1 VRHLRPATVYLIY
14 ETSSGFLFR
23 LMATVYTVFV
33 VVRLN
38 PTPFQL
44 LMLGTVLEGTYLL
57 FELPTGVVADTVSR
71 RLSVVIGVVGTGV
84 AFVVL
89 GVAGTYLVAVVSQVL
104 FGVFATFTS
113 GADVA
118 WLTDEI
124 GEEAARPLYLRAE
137 QWSTVG
143 ALVAIVG
150 SVALASIDLRLPV
163 ILSGIGLILLGVFLA
178 VAMREEGFTKRAR
191 PPGERIHRSLAGTLK
206 EGVSEVRGH
215 PVLWLILATAA
226 VHGASTEGFDR
237 LADFHLLKD
246 IGLPAIGGLNRVV
259 WFGILDGVGL
269 LLGLGALAIVK
280 RRSHLRGHA
289 AVARILAV
297 IDVLLVLAVVAFG
310 VVGAFWAA
318 VLAFWIVG
326 ALRSVRDPVFTAWV
340 NQGLDPST
348 RATVNSMGTQSD
360 AIGQTAGGP
369 PLGVIASAVSVPA
382 ALVVSGLLRLPA
394 LALYARAIRRGSVGT
409 LAPDEI
415 PEELVLDEVE
425 ASEEPQLPE
434 IPGD

>member
-1 VRHLRPATVYLIY
+1 M
-14 ETSSGFLFR
+14 FR

-44 LMLGTVLEGTYLL
+44 LLLGTVLEGTYLV
-57 FELPTGVVADTVSR
+57 FELPTGVVADTFGR
-71 RLSVVIGVVGTGV
+71 RVSVVVGVLGTGA
-84 AFVVL
+84 AFILL
-89 GVAGTYLVAVVSQVL
+89 GLAATYTMAVVSQVL
-104 FGVFATFTS
+104 FGIFATFTS

-137 QWSTVG
+137 QWYHVG
-143 ALVAIVG
+143 ALVAIAV

-163 ILSGIGLILLGVFLA
+163 IASGVGFLGLGVFLA
-178 VAMREEGFTKRAR
+178 FAMREEGFSRRER
-191 PPGERIHRSLAGTLK
+191 PAGEAIHRSLAGTLK
-206 EGVSEVRGH
+206 EGVREVRGH
-215 PVLWLILATAA
+215 PVLWLIIGTAA
-226 VHGASTEGFDR
+226 IHGASTEGFDR

-259 WFGILDGVGL
+259 WFGILDGVGM
-269 LLGLGALAIVK
+269 LLGLAALSIVK
-280 RRSHLRGHA
+280 RRTHLRGHA
-289 AVARILAV
+289 TVARILAG
-297 IDVLLVLAVVAFG
+297 IDVLLILGVVVFG

-318 VLAFWIVG
+318 VLAFWVVG

-340 NQGLDPST
+340 NQGLDPAT

-369 PLGVIASAVSVPA
+369 PLGLIASAVSVPA
-382 ALVVSGLLRLPA
+382 ALVVSGLLRAPA
-394 LALYARAIRRGSVGT
+394 LLLYARAIKRGSVGT

-415 PEELVLDEVE
+415 DEVLTLDED
-425 ASEEPQLPE
+425 EPTDEPRLPE

>member
-1 VRHLRPATVYLIY
+1 MRRLRPATVYLIY
-14 ETSSGFLFR
+14 ETAGGFMFR

-44 LMLGTVLEGTYLL
+44 LLLGTVLEGTYLV
-57 FELPTGVVADTVSR
+57 FELPTGVVADTFGR
-71 RLSVVIGVVGTGV
+71 RVSVVIGVVGTGV
-84 AFVVL
+84 AFIVL
-89 GVAGTYLVAVVSQVL
+89 GFAGTYSMAVVSQVL
-104 FGVFATFTS
+104 FGIFATFTS

-137 QWSTVG
+137 QWYHVG
-143 ALVAIVG
+143 ALVAIAV

-163 ILSGIGLILLGVFLA
+163 ITSGVGFLGLGVFLA
-178 VAMREEGFTKRAR
+178 FAMREEGFNRRER
-191 PPGERIHRSLAGTLK
+191 PEGEAIHRSLAGTLK
-206 EGVSEVRGH
+206 EGVRVVRGH
-215 PVLWLILATAA
+215 PVLWLIIGTAA
-226 VHGASTEGFDR
+226 IHGASTEGFDR
-237 LADFHLLKD
+237 LSDFHLLKD

-259 WFGILDGVGL
+259 WFGILDGVGM
-269 LLGLGALAIVK
+269 LLGLGALSIVK
-280 RRSHLRGHA
+280 RRTHLRGHA
-289 AVARILAV
+289 TVARILAG
-297 IDVLLVLAVVAFG
+297 IDVLLILGVVAFG

-318 VLAFWIVG
+318 VLAFWLVG

-340 NQGLDPST
+340 NQGLDPAT

-369 PLGVIASAVSVPA
+369 PLGLIAGAVSVPA
-382 ALVVSGLLRLPA
+382 ALVVSGLLRAPA
-394 LALYARAIRRGSVGT
+394 LLLYARAIKRGSVGT

-415 PEELVLDEVE
+415 DEVLTLDEDEPPDE
-425 ASEEPQLPE
+425 ARFPE

>member
-1 VRHLRPATVYLIY
+1 VRRLRPATVYLIY
-14 ETSSGFLFR
+14 ETSGGFMFR

-33 VVRLN
+33 VVRLD

-44 LMLGTVLEGTYLL
+44 LLLGTVLEGTYLL
-57 FELPTGVVADTVSR
+57 FELPTGVVADTVGRSV
-71 RLSVVIGVVGTGV
+71 SVVIGVIGVGI
-84 AFVVL
+84 AFMVL
-89 GVAGTYLVAVVSQVL
+89 GFATTYAMALVSQVL
-104 FGVFATFTS
+104 YGVFATFTS

-143 ALVAIVG
+143 ALVAIAV
-150 SVALASIDLRLPV
+150 SVALASIELRLPV
-163 ILSGIGLILLGVFLA
+163 ILSGVGFVLLGLFLA
-178 VAMREEGFTKRAR
+178 VTMREEGFTRRAR
-191 PPGERIHRSLAGTLK
+191 PEGERIHRTLTGTLK
-206 EGVSEVRGH
+206 DGVREVRGH
-215 PVLWLILATAA
+215 PVLWLILVTAA
-226 VHGASTEGFDR
+226 IHGASTEGFDR

-259 WFGILDGVGL
+259 WFGILDGVGM
-269 LLGLGALAIVK
+269 LLGLGALAVVK

-289 AVARILAV
+289 TVARILAV
-297 IDVLLVLAVVAFG
+297 IDVLLVLGVVAFG

-318 VLAFWIVG
+318 VLAVWVVG

-340 NQGLDPST
+340 NQGLDPAT

-369 PLGVIASAVSVPA
+369 PLGVIASAISVPV
-382 ALVVSGLLRLPA
+382 ALVVSGLLRLPT

-415 PEELVLDEVE
+415 DEELTLDDADEMEEV
-425 ASEEPQLPE
+425 AIPE

>member
-1 VRHLRPATVYLIY
+1 VRRLRPATVYLIY
-14 ETSSGFLFR
+14 ETTGGFMFR
-23 LMATVYTVFV
+23 LMATVYTVFI

-44 LMLGTVLEGTYLL
+44 LMLGTVLEGTYLV
-57 FELPTGVVADTVSR
+57 FELPTGVVADTFGR
-71 RLSVVIGVVGTGV
+71 RVSVVIGVLGTGV
-84 AFVVL
+84 AFLVL
-89 GVAGTYLVAVVSQVL
+89 GLAATYAMAIVSQVL
-104 FGVFATFTS
+104 FGIFATFTS

-124 GEEAARPLYLRAE
+124 GEDAARPLYLRAE
-137 QWSTVG
+137 QWYHVG
-143 ALVAIVG
+143 ALVAIAA

-163 ILSGIGLILLGVFLA
+163 ILSGVGFLA
-178 VAMREEGFTKRAR
+178 LGAFLALAMREEGFTRR
-191 PPGERIHRSLAGTLK
+191 ERVPGERIHRSLAGTLK
-206 EGVSEVRGH
+206 DGVREVRGH
-215 PVLWLILATAA
+215 PVLWLILGTAA

-259 WFGILDGVGL
+259 WFGILDGVGMV
-269 LLGLGALAIVK
+269 LGLGALSIVK

-297 IDVLLVLAVVAFG
+297 IDVLLIIGVVAFG
-310 VVGAFWAA
+310 MVGAFWAA
-318 VLAFWIVG
+318 VLAFWLVG

-340 NQGLDPST
+340 NQGLDPAT

-369 PLGVIASAVSVPA
+369 PLGAIASVVSVPA
-382 ALVVSGLLRLPA
+382 ALVVSGLLRAPA
-394 LALYARAIRRGSVGT
+394 LLLYARAIRRGSVGT

-415 PEELVLDEVE
+415 DEELTLDDEE
-425 ASEEPQLPE
+425 EMDEPQLPE

>member
-1 VRHLRPATVYLIY
+1 VRRLRTATVYLIY
-14 ETSSGFLFR
+14 ETTGGFMFR

-44 LMLGTVLEGTYLL
+44 LLLGTVLEGTYLL
-57 FELPTGVVADTVSR
+57 FELPTGVVADTMGR
-71 RLSVVIGVVGTGV
+71 RVSVVIGVVGTGA
-84 AFVVL
+84 AFLVL
-89 GVAGTYLVAVVSQVL
+89 GLASTYLMAVVSQVM
-104 FGVFATFTS
+104 FGIFATFTS

-137 QWSTVG
+137 QWYHVG
-143 ALVAIVG
+143 ALVAIVA
-150 SVALASIDLRLPV
+150 SVTLASIDLRLPV
-163 ILSGIGLILLGVFLA
+163 ILSGVGLILLGIFLA
-178 VAMREEGFTKRAR
+178 AAMREEGFTPRAR
-191 PPGERIHRSLAGTLK
+191 PDGERIHRSLAGTLK
-206 EGVSEVRGH
+206 DGVRQIRGH
-215 PVLWLILATAA
+215 PVLWLILLTAA
-226 VHGASTEGFDR
+226 IHGASTEGFDR
-237 LADFHLLKD
+237 LADYHLLKD

-269 LLGLGALAIVK
+269 LLGLGAISIVK

-289 AVARILAV
+289 AVARILTA
-297 IDVLLVLAVVAFG
+297 IDVLLVLGVVAFG

-318 VLAFWIVG
+318 VLAFWLVG

-340 NQGLDPST
+340 NQGLDPAT

-360 AIGQTAGGP
+360 AIGQTVGGP
-369 PLGVIASAVSVPA
+369 PLGIVASAISVPV

-394 LALYARAIRRGSVGT
+394 LALYARAIRRGSVGN
-409 LAPDEI
+409 LAPEEIDDELTLDEI
-415 PEELVLDEVE
+415 ADVEERM
-425 ASEEPQLPE
+425 PPE

>member
-1 VRHLRPATVYLIY
+1 MRRLRPATVYLIY
-14 ETSSGFLFR
+14 ETTGGFLFR
-23 LMATVYTVFV
+23 LMATVYTVFI

-44 LMLGTVLEGTYLL
+44 LMLGTVLEGTYLV
-57 FELPTGVVADTVSR
+57 FELPTGVVADTFGR
-71 RLSVVIGVVGTGV
+71 RASVVIGVVGTGV
-84 AFVVL
+84 AFLVL
-89 GVAGTYLVAVVSQVL
+89 GLATTYATAIVSQVL
-104 FGVFATFTS
+104 FGIFATFTS

-124 GEEAARPLYLRAE
+124 GEEASRPPYLRAE
-137 QWSTVG
+137 QWYHVG
-143 ALVAIVG
+143 ALVAIAA

-163 ILSGIGLILLGVFLA
+163 ILSGVGFIGLGLFLA
-178 VAMREEGFTKRAR
+178 LAMREEGFTRRAR
-191 PPGERIHRSLAGTLK
+191 PEGEGIHRSLAGTLK
-206 EGVSEVRGH
+206 DGVREVRGH
-215 PVLWLILATAA
+215 PVLWLILGTAA

-259 WFGILDGVGL
+259 WFGILDGVGM
-269 LLGLGALAIVK
+269 LLGLGALSIVK

-289 AVARILAV
+289 AVARILAA
-297 IDVLLVLAVVAFG
+297 IDVLLIVGVVAFG

-318 VLAFWIVG
+318 VLAFWLVG

-340 NQGLDPST
+340 NQGLDPAT

-369 PLGVIASAVSVPA
+369 PLGAIASVVSVPA
-382 ALVVSGLLRLPA
+382 ALVVSGLLRAPA
-394 LALYARAIRRGSVGT
+394 LLLYARAIRRGSVGT
-409 LAPDEI
+409 LTPDEI
-415 PEELVLDEVE
+415 DEELTLDDDEE
-425 ASEEPQLPE
+425 MDEPQLPE